1 MQSAPTP
8 QQDRRKWQ
16 TLAAVSLGM
25 FMIMLDVTVVN
36 VALPSV
42 QRSLAVSLTDLEWVV
57 NGYVLALAVA
67 LLTGGRLADLLGR
80 RRIFITGLIVF
91 TGASLAAGL
100 AEGGTVLIAAR
111 FVQGAGAALV
121 SSASLPILSAA
132 FPPQERGTAIGIW
145 SAVVGTAI
153 AIGPLVGGLLTEALS
168 WSWIFFV
175 NVPIGIAA
183 VVVAR
188 ALIDESRDESA
199 EQRLDAAGL
208 VTSAV
213 ALGALTYALIEGN
226 NYGWGSTRIVVL
238 LAVAAVALVAFLAI
252 ELRSRVPMLDLSLF
266 RNRTF
271 SGAIATAGIM
281 GFAMTGVFFF
291 ISIFMQNIAGF
302 SAIGA
307 GAAFLPMTMLMM
319 VIPAIAG
326 RLSDRHGPRWLIVG
340 GLTLFAASLVVF
352 SRAGI
357 GDGFWELLPAMLL
370 GGTGISLLFGP
381 VTAAA
386 MSGAPIFKAGVAS
399 GVLNALRQTGSSLGL
414 AVMGAIVAS
423 HTDSAIGGSR
433 ALRADFVAGYQDA
446 MLLAAGVAVL
456 GALVAATT
464 IRNVKRAPLGG
475 PAPAPPDAPAGAW
488 APSHNGA
495 QPIPAEV
502 PRA

>member
-1 MQSAPTP
+1 
-8 QQDRRKWQ
+8 
-16 TLAAVSLGM
+16 M
-25 FMIMLDVTVVN
+25 FMMMLDVTVVN
-36 VALPSV
+36 VALPSIN
-42 QRSLAVSLTDLEWVV
+42 RSLGVSLSDLEWVV

-80 RRIFITGLIVF
+80 RLIFITGLIVF
-91 TGASLAAGL
+91 TGASLVAGL
-100 AEGGTVLIAAR
+100 SDGSTVLIAAR

-153 AIGPLVGGLLTEALS
+153 AIGPLVGGLLAQGIG

-175 NVPIGIAA
+175 NIPIGIVA
-183 VVVAR
+183 VVAAR
-188 ALIDESRDESA
+188 LLIDESRDGSA

-208 VTSAV
+208 IASAV
-213 ALGALTYALIEGN
+213 GLGSLTYALIEGN
-226 NYGWGSTRIVVL
+226 TYGWGSTRIVGL
-238 LAVAAVALVAFLAI
+238 LALAGVALAAFLAI
-252 ELRSRVPMLDLSLF
+252 ELRGRVPMLDLSLF

-291 ISIFMQNIAGF
+291 ISLYMQDVAGF

-326 RLSDRHGPRWLIVG
+326 RLSDKHGPRWLIVG
-340 GLTLFAASLVVF
+340 GLCLFAASLVVF
-352 SRAGI
+352 STAGV
-357 GDGFWELLPAMLL
+357 GDGFWQLLPAMLL

-399 GVLNALRQTGSSLGL
+399 GVLNAVRQAGSSLGL
-414 AVMGAIVAS
+414 AVMGAIVAAHS
-423 HTDSAIGGSR
+423 PDVIGRG
-433 ALRADFVAGYQDA
+433 AAYKADFVAGYQPA
-446 MLLAAGVAVL
+446 MLVAAGVALL
-456 GALVAATT
+456 GATVAALA
-464 IRNVKRAPLGG
+464 IRNVKGVPMGAPGG
-475 PAPAPPDAPAGAW
+475 VPQGEPQPAGA
-488 APSHNGA
+488 
-495 QPIPAEV
+495 
-502 PRA
+502 